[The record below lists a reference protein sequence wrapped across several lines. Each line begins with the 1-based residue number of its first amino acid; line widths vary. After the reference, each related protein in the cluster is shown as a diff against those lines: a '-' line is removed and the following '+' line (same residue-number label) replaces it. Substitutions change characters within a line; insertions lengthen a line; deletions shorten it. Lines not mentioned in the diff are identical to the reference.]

1 MQTGTRRARTKR
13 PDTGAGAL
21 SQTVSRAIAILRS
34 FSRDEQELGVT
45 ELSARLG
52 LSKAIVFRLAQTL
65 KEHDLLERNAGSA
78 KYRIGLGA
86 FEIGMLFR
94 NASLDREAETYM
106 RGLVEQTGYTSQLA
120 VFHRNQMVVVAS
132 QEAKGPLRYSV
143 AVGEIRLLHCS
154 AVGKAALSTFDDARV
169 AAIIA
174 ECGMPKRTPRTIT
187 SLRRL
192 KADLAQTRSRG
203 YAVNWEETTTGVVSV
218 AAPILSR
225 ALIAPAVIALAF
237 PASQVAKKDI
247 AAIGALLKT
256 AAHGIGARL

>member
-1 MQTGTRRARTKR
+1 MKAGTQRARTKR
-13 PDTGAGAL
+13 SDAGAGAL
-21 SQTVSRAIAILRS
+21 SQTVSRAIAVLRA
-34 FSRDEQELGVT
+34 FNRDRQELGVT

-65 KEHDLLERNAGSA
+65 KEHDLLERNAGSS

-94 NASLDREAETYM
+94 HASLDREAETYM
-106 RGLVEQTGYTSQLA
+106 RWLVEQTGYTSQLA
-120 VFHRNQMVVVAS
+120 VLHRNQMVIVGS

-154 AVGKAALSTFDDARV
+154 AVGKAALSTFDDERV
-169 AAIIA
+169 AAIIT
-174 ECGMPKRTPRTIT
+174 ECGMPKRTPRTMT
-187 SLRRL
+187 SLRKL

-225 ALIAPAVIALAF
+225 TLIAPAVIALAF

-247 AAIGALLKT
+247 ASIGALLKT
-256 AAHGIGARL
+256 AAQGIGARL